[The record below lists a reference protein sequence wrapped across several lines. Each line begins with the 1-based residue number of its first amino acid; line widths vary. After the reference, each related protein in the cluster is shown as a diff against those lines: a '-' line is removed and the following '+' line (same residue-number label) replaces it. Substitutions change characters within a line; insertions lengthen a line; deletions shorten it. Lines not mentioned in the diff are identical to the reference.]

1 MNLWMLIINTSNLT
15 LHCTAFHLQQIFFP
29 IQMIISLNEA
39 RYLPIRL
46 VKQSPQPKIMRMDL
60 FQKKDK

>member
-39 RYLPIRL
+39 RYL
-46 VKQSPQPKIMRMDL
+46 VKQSPQPKIMRMDI